1 MKYTICLTINKTI
14 NSEDINKDS
23 TQIIKEV
30 ESDGWI
36 IDDLF
41 IEKE

>member
-14 NSEDINKDS
+14 DIEDVDKDS
-23 TQIIKEV
+23 PQIIKEI
-30 ESDGWI
+30 ESEGWI

>member
-14 NSEDINKDS
+14 DIEDVDRDS
-23 TQIIKEV
+23 SQIIKEI
-30 ESDGWI
+30 EADGWT

-41 IEKE
+41 IDKE

>member
-14 NSEDINKDS
+14 EDVDS
-23 TQIIKEV
+23 PRIIKDL
-30 ESDGWI
+30 ESDGWV

>member
-14 NSEDINKDS
+14 DIEDVDKDS
-23 TQIIKEV
+23 PQIIKEL
-30 ESDGWI
+30 ESDGWH

>member
-14 NSEDINKDS
+14 DIEDVDS
-23 TQIIKEV
+23 TQIIKEL
-30 ESDGWI
+30 ESDGWH

>member
-14 NSEDINKDS
+14 DIEDVDS
-23 TQIIKEV
+23 SQIIKEI
-30 ESDGWI
+30 EADGWY

>member
-14 NSEDINKDS
+14 DIEDVDS
-23 TQIIKEV
+23 PQIIKDL
-30 ESDGWI
+30 ESDGWV

-41 IEKE
+41 IDREY